1 MNRMNLYSS
10 NEYELHFFSKEV
22 CRYCRYAKPIY
33 EQEIKPIFLM
43 NGIPCIEWDT
53 SNSQIDLSMKHMLE
67 IHQIKTVPTLI
78 ILETSI
84 VHNQTQT
91 DNETETEK
99 HSEEMDIKPTIL
111 MKEIF
116 RADSTTIR
124 NSLSVLQSL
133 YHSLDDTF

>member
-1 MNRMNLYSS
+1 MNSYPS
-10 NEYELHFFSKEV
+10 NEYELHFFSKEL

-33 EQEIKPIFLM
+33 EQEIKPIFLL

-78 ILETSI
+78 ILEKSI
-84 VHNQTQT
+84 LHNQTET
-91 DNETETEK
+91 DSQEINTE
-99 HSEEMDIKPTIL
+99 PTIL

>member
-1 MNRMNLYSS
+1 MNILNRMNLYSS

-33 EQEIKPIFLM
+33 EQEIKPIFLL

-78 ILETSI
+78 ILEKSI
-84 VHNQTQT
+84 LHNQTQT
-91 DNETETEK
+91 DNEK
-99 HSEEMDIKPTIL
+99 HSEEMDTKLTIL

-133 YHSLDDTF
+133 YHCLDDTF